1 MRKGWNSQL
10 FTTFFFLVFRTFTT
24 FHGLEKVIF
33 NNFSQLFKTG
43 KNPAY
48 LFIYS
53 SMLHFFQLFLY
64 SVISLLNML
73 SPGRSLSVRLCVCLS
88 VTAFYLNT
96 IGPISMKLGPHAL
109 KKNLRWHISQI
120 LEMLPQWRHNGYFD
134 VLRWGTLTPSIF
146 MQFSSIWHM
155 LLFNSLLC
163 MGLQSSVFGS
173 YLLSEMTVGKTVK
186 NQSDVKLKTTFLLL

>member
-1 MRKGWNSQL
+1 MPPWLDISRYIVL
-10 FTTFFFLVFRTFTT
+10 RFRFYIQS
-24 FHGLEKVIF
+24 FHYWICCPRGDSCLCVC
-33 NNFSQLFKTG
+33 
-43 KNPAY
+43 
-48 LFIYS
+48 
-53 SMLHFFQLFLY
+53 
-64 SVISLLNML
+64 
-73 SPGRSLSVRLCVCLS
+73 LSVCLCVCLS
-88 VTAFYLNT
+88 VTTLYLNT

-109 KKNLRWHISQI
+109 KKNLRRHISQI
-120 LEMLPQWRHNGYFD
+120 LKMLPQWRHNGHFD

-186 NQSDVKLKTTFLLL
+186 NQSDVKLKKSIWFL